1 MSLPVKLGKANVFS
15 APRHEIRCVVGKNAT
30 FLQRFWPWRD
40 IHEEKRRGEGEIRT
54 LLRGG
59 RMCSLASRHAFIQ
72 ANIHWAP
79 ILRRAHRL
87 ISASDSPL
95 ESACTLKPASSL
107 TCFIVVFSAEM
118 RPVIRD
124 VMRTPRMKDLEP
136 DISRRDQAARIH
148 RLVLMQKPNAEMS
161 CFTAAASFR

>member
-1 MSLPVKLGKANVFS
+1 
-15 APRHEIRCVVGKNAT
+15 
-30 FLQRFWPWRD
+30 
-40 IHEEKRRGEGEIRT
+40 
-54 LLRGG
+54 
-59 RMCSLASRHAFIQ
+59 
-72 ANIHWAP
+72 
-79 ILRRAHRL
+79 
-87 ISASDSPL
+87 
-95 ESACTLKPASSL
+95 
-107 TCFIVVFSAEM
+107 M